1 MGFKPTQRWPEW
13 ERTAA
18 AIASPMF
25 WWSISRRGSIRTR
38 CDLPFQIVKHLNQGK
53 WWLYKAWVSS
63 KIMIFDG
70 AQIYTVLT
78 WVRRNFIE
86 PKVLVRPLT
95 QRSSIRT
102 TCNVPLQV
110 VKHPN
115 QRRWWLYKVRISW
128 DRSLSR
134 FFFTTL
140 LLLLSSCGTFR
151 LASTGPYI
159 NSTSPERKSHRRTA
173 LAGFEPVTMCF
184 RDCFKMPGELRG
196 AGRFQVKNHR
206 VGLRFAPPLAEARVT
221 QLATASF
228 RANIHLNATIVTFLS
243 FPTSY
248 WILFSGCCAV
258 WFFLP
263 HAMLFP
269 TFPPTC
275 CWHFLNHCLFIFLL
289 ISSRNHDA
297 KLFRFLCFMLRRCLM
312 LSTSRYAAEISCFF
326 FTVCVVAECPLFIS
340 CYTIWSCFYDANR
353 PVPPVKAIGVPY
365 IMLRYVFLFEMLHSL
380 ILSSSFYAASPRSI
394 RPVVWRFP
402 YPYFLPSLIK
412 FSACCLI
419 LSSTRYAAW
428 SFLTRYVLDLPALC
442 WLVLF
447 MSWYMLH
454 LIFVMLHCLTFSTS
468 CYASWASLSY
478 VMLLKAL
485 GITV

>member
-1 MGFKPTQRWPEW
+1 MGFKSTQRWPEW

-25 WWSISRRGSIRTR
+25 WWSISRRSSIRTR

-63 KIMIFDG
+63 KIIIFDG

-86 PKVLVRPLT
+86 PKVLVRHLT

-115 QRRWWLYKVRISW
+115 QRRWWLYKIRISC

-140 LLLLSSCGTFR
+140 LLLLSSCCTFR

-159 NSTSPERKSHRRTA
+159 NSTNPERKSHRRTA

-196 AGRFQVKNHR
+196 AGRFQVKTHC

-221 QLATASF
+221 QLA
-228 RANIHLNATIVTFLS
+228 
-243 FPTSY
+243 SY
-248 WILFSGCCAV
+248 
-258 WFFLP
+258 
-263 HAMLFP
+263 
-269 TFPPTC
+269 
-275 CWHFLNHCLFIFLL
+275 
-289 ISSRNHDA
+289 R
-297 KLFRFLCFMLRRCLM
+297 
-312 LSTSRYAAEISCFF
+312 
-326 FTVCVVAECPLFIS
+326 
-340 CYTIWSCFYDANR
+340 
-353 PVPPVKAIGVPY
+353 
-365 IMLRYVFLFEMLHSL
+365 
-380 ILSSSFYAASPRSI
+380 
-394 RPVVWRFP
+394 
-402 YPYFLPSLIK
+402 
-412 FSACCLI
+412 
-419 LSSTRYAAW
+419 
-428 SFLTRYVLDLPALC
+428 
-442 WLVLF
+442 
-447 MSWYMLH
+447 
-454 LIFVMLHCLTFSTS
+454 
-468 CYASWASLSY
+468 
-478 VMLLKAL
+478 
-485 GITV
+485 